1 MSHIKNFS
9 TSDYSSS
16 SPNKISLRSWQRDA
30 FLTYQQSLL
39 AKNRTL
45 LWEATPGSGKTT
57 AALRV
62 ALEELCSKRSER
74 ILVVVPTAHLKTQWA
89 QSAAK
94 FGIHLDSSFGS
105 TRQRLSADFC
115 GAIVTYQQIG
125 NRLKL
130 FGDFASRATVILDEV
145 HHAADGLTWSNALIS
160 AFSNAPCI
168 LSLSGT
174 AFRSDS
180 NPIPFVRYNQEGLS
194 LPDYTYSYAR
204 AVEEGVCR
212 PTAFFTFAGEVSWSE
227 QDKIYTARYEDAL
240 DSVGSARRLRASLD
254 PAAGWIQPMIKE
266 AHQMLMSIRREH
278 ASAVALLVCA
288 DQKHAR
294 QLAIVLQSISGLK
307 PTLVLSDDAKA
318 SKKIKEF
325 SEGTMPWLIA
335 CNMVSEGVDIP
346 RLRVGVY
353 ATTIRTKMYF
363 RQFLGRVVRR
373 QVNVPGHQVA
383 YLYLPADPYL
393 RHFAEE
399 IESETRHVVRPA
411 QEWFGDDDG
420 RQRKSKDSSLEK
432 SWTPLSSINSGIDAV
447 IVHGNQLSFFT
458 GSLPTE
464 EVQQVVQREI
474 ALRLEAPLTKS
485 EKKQA
490 LATEIKRMVGA
501 IHNRSG
507 KAHSAIHMALNRKQR
522 VHSQIQCTEEQ
533 LQQRVKLLEEMLYRG

>member
-1 MSHIKNFS
+1 MLQTLGFSHS
-9 TSDYSSS
+9 ALS
-16 SPNKISLRSWQRDA
+16 KISLRSWQKDA
-30 FLTYQQSLL
+30 FAVYQESLSS
-39 AKNRTL
+39 KNRTL

-62 ALEELCSKRSER
+62 ALEELCTKRSKR

-89 QSAAK
+89 QAAAK
-94 FGIHLDSSFGS
+94 LGMHLDSAFGS
-105 TRQRLSADFC
+105 ARVRLTADFC

-130 FGDFASRATVILDEV
+130 FGDFAAQATVILDEV
-145 HHAADGLTWSNALIS
+145 HHAADGLTWGNALIT

-168 LSLSGT
+168 LCLSGT

-180 NPIPFVRYNQEGLS
+180 NAIPFVRYNQEGMS
-194 LPDYTYSYAR
+194 LPDYSYSYSR

-212 PTAFFTFAGEVSWSE
+212 PTAFFTFGGEVSWSE
-227 QDKIYTARYEDAL
+227 EDKIFTARYDDAL
-240 DSVGSARRLRASLD
+240 DTFGSARRLRASLD

-266 AHQMLMSIRREH
+266 AHQMLTSVRREH
-278 ASAVALLVCA
+278 SAAGGLIVCA

-294 QLAIVLQSISGLK
+294 ELAGVLQSISGHK
-307 PTLVLSDDAKA
+307 PVLVLSDDASA
-318 SKKIKEF
+318 TKKIKEF
-325 SEGTMPWLIA
+325 ADGTMPWLIA

-346 RLRVGVY
+346 RLRIGVY

-373 QVNVPGHQVA
+373 QAKIAGHQVA

-399 IESETRHVVRPA
+399 IESETRHIVRPA
-411 QEWFGDDDG
+411 QEWFADQDG
-420 RQRKSKDSSLEK
+420 QERKKKDSAAPQ
-432 SWTPLSSINSGIDAV
+432 SWTAVSSVNSGIDAV
-447 IVHGNQLSFFT
+447 IVHGNQLSFFA
-458 GSLPTE
+458 GALPTE
-464 EVQQVVQREI
+464 EVQQVVHREVS
-474 ALRLEAPLTKS
+474 LRLESPLTKS
-485 EKKQA
+485 EKKQE
-490 LATEIKRMVGA
+490 LASEIKRMVGA

-507 KAHSAIHMALNRKQR
+507 KAHSAIHMSLNRIQR

-533 LQQRVKLLEEMLYRG
+533 LQQRVKLLEEMLYKP